1 MAWLEVVWRT
11 ALGVVFLFFMTKLL
25 GKRQVSQLTL
35 FEYITG
41 ITIGSIAAYVTLDA
55 ETEWYLGLISLTVW
69 VGLSYLIELLQ
80 MKSKK
85 LRDFTDNKGTILIE
99 NGQVLEKNMKKERLN
114 TDELMEQLRKKSIF
128 QVADVEFAIIE
139 PSGDIN
145 VLLTKEN
152 RPLTPKDLGLQVNP
166 GQVPQTVIMDGKIME
181 EALQKS
187 GYNRDWLSKQLQQRW
202 IQSEKEV
209 FLAQVDSAGELYVD
223 LFDDSRKLSQPKAPD
238 NLLAQLAAC
247 VEEMKLRS
255 QASGQP
261 EGRNTYGNAA
271 QKLHALAAE
280 LESSLQA
287 QEQQ

>member
-223 LFDDSRKLSQPKAPD
+223 MFDDSRKLSQPKAPD